1 MFQSTLY
8 NAAEPIELPTD
19 TTEATASAHATPTTE
34 KAALVDPLDAALTNV
49 EEEPEH
55 IPVFKR
61 KLPLVMGD
69 PPISTAESS
78 PAVTTTVETKEENT
92 EDDHD
97 EQAGKGP
104 TVPKGSHATPTQ
116 DETVHTINHHDATTP
131 TLSAADSFTVPS
143 ELPPSISA
151 FAPNLAE
158 VPSTSPSN
166 ASLSGDNQTTPPH
179 VSSREPSMSDIEG
192 KNTLN
197 KVAISPLERTPN
209 LLPNPLDRNFSAAS
223 GLGEVGGWGDAWN
236 AGTSATPYGIGTRAE
251 SHTGPEPS
259 PVTAEGYGTV
269 KEPEEEDV
277 STERCKFARLLTV
290 V

>member
-1 MFQSTLY
+1 
-8 NAAEPIELPTD
+8 
-19 TTEATASAHATPTTE
+19 
-34 KAALVDPLDAALTNV
+34 V

-69 PPISTAESS
+69 RPAESS
-78 PAVTTTVETKEENT
+78 PAATTAVERKEEHT
-92 EDDHD
+92 EAVHD
-97 EQAGKGP
+97 EQAGKAP
-104 TVPKGSHATPTQ
+104 TVTKGFPSQATPTQ
-116 DETVHTINHHDATTP
+116 DETVHTVNHHDATTP

-143 ELPPSISA
+143 ELPPSVTVPS
-151 FAPNLAE
+151 PNLAE

-179 VSSREPSMSDIEG
+179 ASSREPSMSDIEG
-192 KNTLN
+192 KNALN

-223 GLGEVGGWGDAWN
+223 GLVEVGGWGDSWN
-236 AGTSATPYGIGTRAE
+236 AGTGATPYGIGAHAE
-251 SHTGPEPS
+251 SHTRPEPS
-259 PVTAEGYGTV
+259 PVTAEGYSTV
-269 KEPEEEDV
+269 KEPEEEEDV
-277 STERCKFARLLTV
+277 STERCKSARLLTV